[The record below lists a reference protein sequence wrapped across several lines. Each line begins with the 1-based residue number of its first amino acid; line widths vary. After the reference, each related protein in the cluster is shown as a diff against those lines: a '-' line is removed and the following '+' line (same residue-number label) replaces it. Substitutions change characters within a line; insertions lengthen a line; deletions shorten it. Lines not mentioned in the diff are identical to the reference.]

1 MKVSGIGGAR
11 GPSDTRKTG
20 RTGRSET
27 GSFARHLASAT
38 DRAEGPAPVE
48 SAPAIS
54 GIDALLA
61 AQSVGDALEQEQRQR
76 LVSYGETL
84 LDRLEEVRR
93 GLILGTIPRGQ
104 LTGLAGM
111 IREQRERA
119 QDPRL
124 AAILGDIELRA
135 EVELAK
141 LARNADNAAPARNA

>member
-20 RTGRSET
+20 RTGKSET
-27 GSFARHLASAT
+27 GAFARHLASAS
-38 DRAEGPAPVE
+38 DRAEGPAPIE
-48 SAPAIS
+48 PASTIS

-61 AQSVGDALEQEQRQR
+61 AQAVGDALEQEQRQR

-84 LDRLEEVRR
+84 LDRLEEVRL
-93 GLILGTIPRGQ
+93 GLILGAIPYDQ
-104 LTGLAGM
+104 LTGLASM
-111 IREQRERA
+111 MREQRDRA

-124 AAILGDIELRA
+124 AAILGDIELRV

-141 LARNADNAAPARNA
+141 LARDANHAAQAGNA